1 MCVCV
6 CVCVCVCLLVFPA
19 SVYLATFPLQDV
31 ASVMIGLGTHNMHII
46 GPAHVS
52 HCDSPKSL
60 VSKECEYCQL

>member
-1 MCVCV
+1 M
-6 CVCVCVCLLVFPA
+6 
-19 SVYLATFPLQDV
+19 FPLHDV